1 MLKNKTN
8 NQLYLWLLC
17 YSLDIKQHFFNKSQ
31 YISCKV
37 HINFIK
43 FSVKYNK
50 NLNKSLDLRYGIDRI
65 EQNECIIGDYNKKV
79 ILPSFLRNLE
89 FSCSELSN
97 KIFHHASFTHA
108 WFEDFTSFLNWESL
122 CCYCMTALYQSVAAR
137 NFLDLW
143 AEVYLV

>member
-8 NQLYLWLLC
+8 NQLYLWLL
-17 YSLDIKQHFFNKSQ
+17 YYLLETKALFFNISQ
-31 YISCKV
+31 YICWKA
-37 HINFIK
+37 HTNFIK
-43 FSVKYNK
+43 ISVKYNK

-79 ILPSFLRNLE
+79 VLPSFLRNLE

-97 KIFHHASFTHA
+97 KIFHHASFIHA

-122 CCYCMTALYQSVAAR
+122 CCYCMTAL
-137 NFLDLW
+137 
-143 AEVYLV
+143 